1 MPDSALNVRVGGY
14 RAGMA
19 ALTAFALNCS
29 LKSPDAESST
39 DRLLGEVLEELRRHG
54 VESGPPVRMSEVDVK
69 PGVTSDEGDG
79 DDWPEIR
86 GRILDADVFVL
97 GTPIWVGHPS
107 SFAQRVI
114 ERLDAFLGEE
124 DEQGRMISYDRVAL
138 VAVVGNEDGAH
149 HVAAEL
155 FQGLNDVGFT
165 IPANGM
171 TYWVG
176 EAMQG
181 TDYKDLPSRPE
192 KTDAATKAAAANAAH
207 LARLLQGSGY
217 PTSS

>member
-1 MPDSALNVRVGGY
+1 
-14 RAGMA
+14 MA
-19 ALTAFALNCS
+19 SLTAFALNCS
-29 LKSPDAESST
+29 LKSPEEESST
-39 DRLLGEVLEELRRHG
+39 DRLLGEVLDELRRHG
-54 VESGPPVRMSEVDVK
+54 VESDEPVRMSDVDVL
-69 PGVTSDEGDG
+69 PGVTSDEGEG
-79 DDWPEIR
+79 DDWPAIR
-86 GRILDADVFVL
+86 RRILGAQVFVL

-124 DEQGRMISYDRVAL
+124 DEQGRMVSYDRVAL

-176 EAMQG
+176 EAMQA
-181 TDYKDLPSRPE
+181 TDYADLPERPE

-207 LARLLQGSGY
+207 LARLLQASGY
-217 PTSS
+217 PAGS